1 MNKRRCVCDGRQS
14 TVYMIARVRL
24 VATTRGQEVHLI
36 RGSEWQTGVRLCPT
50 GVRTAL
56 HQGFEPDRRSCKGG
70 EDEAGARLSTKSAPS
85 NAMIANL
92 ISSRSLISPEEGGVS
107 FRPLRRKCLL
117 PPCCGGGSPCSRAPS
132 SVIRSNSFNS
142 LWYFSCFSMVLI
154 KFLIRGA
161 ERVDRE
167 AARQGNGGAAPS
179 VLLDPE
185 NLCAPEII
193 GKVLNLYK
201 EVSSI
206 MRFFTVE
213 GFFYRNTPQVAR

>member
-1 MNKRRCVCDGRQS
+1 MNKRRCVCDGRPS

-92 ISSRSLISPEEGGVS
+92 ISSRSLISPEEGG
-107 FRPLRRKCLL
+107 
-117 PPCCGGGSPCSRAPS
+117 G
-132 SVIRSNSFNS
+132 
-142 LWYFSCFSMVLI
+142 VL
-154 KFLIRGA
+154 
-161 ERVDRE
+161 
-167 AARQGNGGAAPS
+167 PS
-179 VLLDPE
+179 VAE
-185 NLCAPEII
+185 
-193 GKVLNLYK
+193 
-201 EVSSI
+201 EVSTSI
-206 MRFFTVE
+206 VLWRRFTLFTCSFLCHPLE
-213 GFFYRNTPQVAR
+213 FI